1 MAGSLGLSAATI
13 STIATVGKVVSTG
26 VGFLGTLQKGNAAA
40 QAGNNQAA
48 LFARQAQRE
57 TEIGELNARRVRDKG
72 KSLAGTQRALLSGS
86 SGDASTGSNLIAQEA
101 LAGETEFNARLAE
114 ANADFRADESRA
126 QGVLARQ
133 RGRFAQTSS
142 AFRGGSNLLSEGI
155 SAFG

>member
-26 VGFLGTLQKGNAAA
+26 VGFLGKLQQGNAAA

-57 TEIGELNARRVRDKG
+57 AEIGALNARRVREKG
-72 KSLAGTQRALLSGS
+72 KSLAGTQRALI
-86 SGDASTGSNLIAQEA
+86 SGDASTGSNLLAQTGLSE
-101 LAGETEFNARLAE
+101 ETEFNARLAE

-126 QGVLARQ
+126 QAVLARQ
-133 RGRFAQTSS
+133 KGRFAQTSS
-142 AFRGGSNLLSEGI
+142 AFRGGSNLLSEGV